1 MNETLIVM
9 ALIVGIGSLPI
20 IIVAIV
26 AYRALKKSII
36 DLEAAVVD
44 RNEKVGELFENIA
57 KDNKWD

>member
-9 ALIVGIGSLPI
+9 ALIMGIGSLPI

-36 DLEAAVVD
+36 DLEAAVD
-44 RNEKVGELFENIA
+44 NRNEKVSELFENIV
-57 KDNKWD
+57 KDNK

>member
-57 KDNKWD
+57 KDNK